1 MLELCTLAS
10 GSSGNSLLVTDGR
23 THVLVD
29 AGISCRRICT
39 GLKELG
45 VEPTELAGVLITH
58 EHSDHISGLTTLTKQ
73 LRLPV
78 YASPGTGRQLCY
90 RIAFLE
96 ELLRPVAPG
105 EGFSVGG
112 LAIESFPT
120 SHDAAESVG
129 YALSAGGRKAAVV
142 TDLGYVTG
150 AVLRG
155 IRGADLLVAEAN
167 HDVEWVQSGPYPYHL
182 KARILGDRGHLS
194 NEAGA
199 ELAWTAVEGAPAR
212 WCWPTCPMR
221 TTPPPGPTRWYGA
234 YWSAGA
240 RQWAGTWRW
249 RWPPAARR
257 AGGTRYEGH
266 PGAAHLR
273 GQDEGEILH
282 RRGGGVRQA
291 PVGLL

>member
-45 VEPTELAGVLITH
+45 VEPKELAGVLITH

-73 LRLPV
+73 LKLPV

-142 TDLGYVTG
+142 TDLGYVTE

-199 ELAWTAVEGAPAR
+199 ELAWTAVEGGARTVVLAHLSHENNTPAR
-212 WCWPTCPMR
+212 AHEVVR
-221 TTPPPGPTRWYGA
+221 GVLE
-234 YWSAGA
+234 
-240 RQWAGTWRW
+240 
-249 RWPPAARR
+249 RR
-257 AGGTRYEGH
+257 
-266 PGAAHLR
+266 GAAVGRDVALEVAPR
-273 GQDEGEILH
+273 SEKS
-282 RRGGGVRQA
+282 RRYTV
-291 PVGLL
+291 

>member
-45 VEPTELAGVLITH
+45 VEPKELAGVLITH

-105 EGFSVGG
+105 ESFSIGG
-112 LAIESFPT
+112 LDIESFPT

-129 YALSAGGRKAAVV
+129 YALSAGGRKAAVA
-142 TDLGYVTG
+142 TDLGYVTE

-199 ELAWTAVEGAPAR
+199 ELAWTAVEGGARTVVLAHLSHENNTPAR
-212 WCWPTCPMR
+212 AHEVVR
-221 TTPPPGPTRWYGA
+221 GVLE
-234 YWSAGA
+234 
-240 RQWAGTWRW
+240 
-249 RWPPAARR
+249 RR
-257 AGGTRYEGH
+257 
-266 PGAAHLR
+266 GAAVGRDVALEVAPR
-273 GQDEGEILH
+273 SEKS
-282 RRGGGVRQA
+282 RRYTV
-291 PVGLL
+291 

>member
-105 EGFSVGG
+105 EGFSIGG
-112 LAIESFPT
+112 LDIESFPT

-129 YALSAGGRKAAVV
+129 YALSAGGRKAAVA
-142 TDLGYVTG
+142 TDLGYVTE

-199 ELAWTAVEGAPAR
+199 ELAWTAVEGGARTVVLAHLSHENNTPAR
-212 WCWPTCPMR
+212 AHEVVR
-221 TTPPPGPTRWYGA
+221 GVLERW
-234 YWSAGA
+234 
-240 RQWAGTWRW
+240 
-249 RWPPAARR
+249 
-257 AGGTRYEGH
+257 
-266 PGAAHLR
+266 GAAVGRDVALEVAPR
-273 GQDEGEILH
+273 SEKS
-282 RRGGGVRQA
+282 RRYTV
-291 PVGLL
+291 

>member
-45 VEPTELAGVLITH
+45 VEPKELAGVLITH

-105 EGFSVGG
+105 EGFSIGG

-142 TDLGYVTG
+142 TDLGYVTE

-199 ELAWTAVEGAPAR
+199 ELAWTAVEGGARTVVLAHLSHENNTPAR
-212 WCWPTCPMR
+212 AHEVVR
-221 TTPPPGPTRWYGA
+221 GVLE
-234 YWSAGA
+234 
-240 RQWAGTWRW
+240 
-249 RWPPAARR
+249 RR
-257 AGGTRYEGH
+257 
-266 PGAAHLR
+266 GAAVGRDVALEVAPR
-273 GQDEGEILH
+273 SEKS
-282 RRGGGVRQA
+282 RRYTV
-291 PVGLL
+291 

>member
-96 ELLRPVAPG
+96 ELLRPVVPG
-105 EGFSVGG
+105 EGFSIGG

-142 TDLGYVTG
+142 TDLGYVTE

-199 ELAWTAVEGAPAR
+199 ELAALAAESGTRAVVLAHLSRENNTPAR
-212 WCWPTCPMR
+212 AWET
-221 TTPPPGPTRWYGA
+221 
-234 YWSAGA
+234 
-240 RQWAGTWRW
+240 
-249 RWPPAARR
+249 AARR
-257 AGGTRYEGH
+257 LRSMGCEPNLDLSLTVAPRSGLGPTYQLESGRVLQASPSGEE
-266 PGAAHLR
+266 AALC
-273 GQDEGEILH
+273 
-282 RRGGGVRQA
+282 
-291 PVGLL
+291 

>member
-45 VEPTELAGVLITH
+45 VEPKELAGVLITH

-142 TDLGYVTG
+142 TDLGYVTE

-199 ELAWTAVEGAPAR
+199 ELAWTAVEGGARTVVLAHLSHENNTPAR
-212 WCWPTCPMR
+212 AHEVVR
-221 TTPPPGPTRWYGA
+221 GVLE
-234 YWSAGA
+234 
-240 RQWAGTWRW
+240 
-249 RWPPAARR
+249 RR
-257 AGGTRYEGH
+257 
-266 PGAAHLR
+266 GAAVGRDVALEVAPR
-273 GQDEGEILH
+273 SEKS
-282 RRGGGVRQA
+282 RRYTV
-291 PVGLL
+291 

>member
-105 EGFSVGG
+105 EGFSIGG

-155 IRGADLLVAEAN
+155 IRGGDLLVAEAN

-199 ELAWTAVEGAPAR
+199 ELAWTAVEGGARTVVLAHLSHENNTPAR
-212 WCWPTCPMR
+212 AHEVVR
-221 TTPPPGPTRWYGA
+221 GVLE
-234 YWSAGA
+234 
-240 RQWAGTWRW
+240 
-249 RWPPAARR
+249 RR
-257 AGGTRYEGH
+257 
-266 PGAAHLR
+266 GAAVGRDVALEVAPR
-273 GQDEGEILH
+273 SEKS
-282 RRGGGVRQA
+282 RRYTV
-291 PVGLL
+291 

>member
-1 MLELCTLAS
+1 MAEFISLYS
-10 GSSGNSLLVTDGR
+10 GSSGNSSVVRCGAQYLIVDMGKGVR
-23 THVLVD
+23 TTTAALKSLGLAVSD
-29 AGISCRRICT
+29 CAGI
-39 GLKELG
+39 L
-45 VEPTELAGVLITH
+45 VTH

-73 LRLPV
+73 LKLPV

-199 ELAWTAVEGAPAR
+199 ELAWTAVEGGARTVVLAHLSHENNTPAR
-212 WCWPTCPMR
+212 AHEVVR
-221 TTPPPGPTRWYGA
+221 GVLE
-234 YWSAGA
+234 
-240 RQWAGTWRW
+240 
-249 RWPPAARR
+249 RR
-257 AGGTRYEGH
+257 
-266 PGAAHLR
+266 GAAVGRDVALEVAPR
-273 GQDEGEILH
+273 SEKS
-282 RRGGGVRQA
+282 RRYTV
-291 PVGLL
+291 

>member
-105 EGFSVGG
+105 EGFSIGG

-182 KARILGDRGHLS
+182 KARIP
-194 NEAGA
+194 
-199 ELAWTAVEGAPAR
+199 GAP
-212 WCWPTCPMR
+212 
-221 TTPPPGPTRWYGA
+221 
-234 YWSAGA
+234 
-240 RQWAGTWRW
+240 
-249 RWPPAARR
+249 
-257 AGGTRYEGH
+257 
-266 PGAAHLR
+266 
-273 GQDEGEILH
+273 LH
-282 RRGGGVRQA
+282 RRPGQLGPRLVGQVA
-291 PVGLL
+291 PVAQDTGLEVVGGARTVVLAHLSHENNTPARAHEVVRGVLERRGAAVGRDVALEVAPRSEKSRRYTV

>member
-105 EGFSVGG
+105 EGFSIGG

-142 TDLGYVTG
+142 TDLGYVTV

-167 HDVEWVQSGPYPYHL
+167 HDVEWVQSGPYPFHL

-199 ELAWTAVEGAPAR
+199 ELAWTAVEGGARTVVLAHLSHENNTPAR
-212 WCWPTCPMR
+212 AHEVVR
-221 TTPPPGPTRWYGA
+221 GVLE
-234 YWSAGA
+234 
-240 RQWAGTWRW
+240 
-249 RWPPAARR
+249 RR
-257 AGGTRYEGH
+257 
-266 PGAAHLR
+266 GAAVGRDVALEVAPR
-273 GQDEGEILH
+273 SEKS
-282 RRGGGVRQA
+282 RRYTV
-291 PVGLL
+291 

>member
-105 EGFSVGG
+105 EGFSIGG

-120 SHDAAESVG
+120 SHDAPGSCG
-129 YALSAGGRKAAVV
+129 FRFDALGVL
-142 TDLGYVTG
+142 TDSGYVTEEAAG
-150 AVLRG
+150 TLAGVS
-155 IRGADLLVAEAN
+155 LLLLEAN
-167 HDVEWVQSGPYPYHL
+167 HDVDLLQNGPYPYYL
-182 KARILGDRGHLS
+182 KERILSDQGHLS
-194 NEAGA
+194 NE
-199 ELAWTAVEGAPAR
+199 TAAAFAVA
-212 WCWPTCPMR
+212 M
-221 TTPPPGPTRWYGA
+221 
-234 YWSAGA
+234 A
-240 RQWAGTWRW
+240 RQGT
-249 RWPPAARR
+249 
-257 AGGTRYEGH
+257 EEFVL
-266 PGAAHLR
+266 AHLSAENNTPER
-273 GQDEGEILH
+273 ALSAVRWALADAGFDLPLEAAPRSGLS
-282 RRGGGVRQA
+282 RRYGREAAVCSE
-291 PVGLL
+291 

>member
-1 MLELCTLAS
+1 VLELCTLAS

-105 EGFSVGG
+105 EGFSIGG

-120 SHDAAESVG
+120 SHDAAGSVG
-129 YALSAGGRKAAVV
+129 YILSGEGGRIVLA
-142 TDLGYVTG
+142 TDLGYITP
-150 AVLRG
+150 AVKTAVQDCG
-155 IRGADLLVAEAN
+155 LLICEAN
-167 HDVEWVQSGPYPYHL
+167 HDEDWVRSGPYPYAL
-182 KARILGDRGHLS
+182 KQRILGDFGHLS
-194 NEAGA
+194 NEAG
-199 ELAWTAVEGAPAR
+199 G
-212 WCWPTCPMR
+212 
-221 TTPPPGPTRWYGA
+221 GG
-234 YWSAGA
+234 G
-240 RQWAGTWRW
+240 G
-249 RWPPAARR
+249 R
-257 AGGTRYEGH
+257 AG
-266 PGAAHLR
+266 PA
-273 GQDEGEILH
+273 
-282 RRGGGVRQA
+282 
-291 PVGLL
+291 GLLRILRILALIHDSLSPCRASRQCAALRPRIFLFHASCGAVVTDP

>member
-96 ELLRPVAPG
+96 ELLRPC
-105 EGFSVGG
+105 
-112 LAIESFPT
+112 LLYT
-120 SHDAAESVG
+120 SDAA
-129 YALSAGGRKAAVV
+129 
-142 TDLGYVTG
+142 
-150 AVLRG
+150 
-155 IRGADLLVAEAN
+155 
-167 HDVEWVQSGPYPYHL
+167 
-182 KARILGDRGHLS
+182 
-194 NEAGA
+194 
-199 ELAWTAVEGAPAR
+199 
-212 WCWPTCPMR
+212 
-221 TTPPPGPTRWYGA
+221 
-234 YWSAGA
+234 
-240 RQWAGTWRW
+240 
-249 RWPPAARR
+249 
-257 AGGTRYEGH
+257 
-266 PGAAHLR
+266 
-273 GQDEGEILH
+273 DE
-282 RRGGGVRQA
+282 
-291 PVGLL
+291 